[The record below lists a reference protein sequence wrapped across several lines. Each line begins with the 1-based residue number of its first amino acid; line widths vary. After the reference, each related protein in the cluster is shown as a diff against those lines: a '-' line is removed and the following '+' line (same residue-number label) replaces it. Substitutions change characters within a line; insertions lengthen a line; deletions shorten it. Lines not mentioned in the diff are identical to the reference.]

1 MKTKFKKLK
10 RKSIKKFYNHF
21 VTDLKETNPSQW
33 YSMAKKIGAV
43 NQPEAKRV
51 SVECLDNVDDHTA
64 VEEIAKHFASVS
76 QEYDPIKFEN
86 LPCYLPA
93 ELPPMV
99 DERSVY
105 LKLKHLKKTK
115 STLPI
120 DIPCKLTREVAAE
133 LAAPVTNIINAS
145 LSQHK
150 YPSLWKHEWV
160 TPAPKVTQRP

>member
-1 MKTKFKKLK
+1 MLMT
-10 RKSIKKFYNHF
+10 I
-21 VTDLKETNPSQW
+21 DQ
-33 YSMAKKIGAV
+33 
-43 NQPEAKRV
+43 
-51 SVECLDNVDDHTA
+51 TA

-76 QEYDPIKFEN
+76 QVYDPIEFEN